1 MSAEDCLYADLGIDP
16 GLSGRQSY
24 EATEFLEEPRPIDGR
39 AYLILWQISVIGER
53 RAVSSPRQ
61 EGLAVLA
68 EALLA
73 HYPPEHEVVLYEA
86 SPYPIAEAI
95 VERLPLAGL
104 AEAEVTPM
112 ATLVIPPRE
121 R

>member
-1 MSAEDCLYADLGIDP
+1 M
-16 GLSGRQSY
+16 
-24 EATEFLEEPRPIDGR
+24 
-39 AYLILWQISVIGER
+39 
-53 RAVSSPRQ
+53 
-61 EGLAVLA
+61 LA

-86 SPYPIAEAI
+86 SPYPDRRPI
-95 VERLPLAGL
+95 VERLPLAEL
-104 AEAEVTPM
+104 AAAEVTPM